1 MSQIMRLARLVRHK
15 TPPGPSLNTRGVS
28 IVKTTNRM
36 DGPLDIDNNGDDSDD
51 N

>member
-1 MSQIMRLARLVRHK
+1 MRLARLVRHK
-15 TPPGPSLNTRGVS
+15 TPLGLSLNTRGVS

-36 DGPLDIDNNGDDSDD
+36 DSLLDIDNNGDDSDD